1 MAVVASDRLTLAT
14 LPSPSYV
21 RTYYLKQSSTLNPP
35 GVPKTNPPG
44 EVWSTTEPTF
54 SPNETATVYTVM
66 LTAYGSVSFE
76 YGPVQKSTS
85 YEAAKQAYN
94 QAVASGLS
102 AQDALDKAQ
111 KAQDDLA
118 YKADTSWVLSR
129 GTDLVTN
136 GTGYLG
142 DNTNFSGF
150 DFDSADGP
158 VGTRGAFVAKSGANS
173 SVFTDELIPVDPS
186 KKYVISYFAI
196 QRNPDGAGSRH
207 YACLMPYDSTGRSIS
222 PTNYLY
228 RPDTLTTLA
237 QPLNDGDT
245 YATLTDVPGD
255 WSVGAFTYLGV
266 WNYKDDHGKVWPAKT
281 YTRTVPRYDSIQGN
295 QVHFQSVYRGP
306 SYPAGTPVSNNG
318 AGGSYMYPVSNVI
331 VPTEWTAFVGATVT
345 GVHSHPTAAASTSF
359 PPGTAAVKIGFLFNR
374 SGPPSQHAFAGISFS
389 DATAAQKEAEDAKTK
404 AEEALADLATRPT
417 KEYVDTQVSTSAN
430 GKNKITTSLNAP
442 SGTGINGDLWR
453 RHDSSGHVYQEFTWR
468 DGGWKPTMVTSEM
481 VTNMDIHK
489 LTVSG
494 DATFATLVAD
504 EIWSKVVRAR
514 LVVATELIAGDA
526 IVKDSLSADRL
537 KAKTITAESGVI
549 DDLAI
554 KEAHIGNASVTNAK
568 IKDISAEKITSGYID
583 SARID
588 ARTISTEKLLL
599 GSFDNFF
606 HDPRFEDERGY
617 SPGVVV
623 GETLRINAGQT
634 VNVSWLA
641 MPVDKDESYTV
652 RFRKTGTGDL
662 TFAIHSA
669 TTPSGPYS
677 LVGDS
682 FNTYTE
688 EGDFGFTVTADKP
701 YIRWVASNTTAQS
714 FISDIKIQ
722 KVFTGI
728 RLEDGIITTEKI
740 QSGAVVSDSISADS
754 ITSEHMGANSVTA
767 QSIGANQITGTHI
780 GAGSI
785 TGEHI
790 EAGSITAGNIGA
802 ESITTDKLHAGAV
815 TYEKI
820 ELGAVRGDHLRD
832 ITKEQFMGAIDGD
845 LSNIIDSAEKI
856 ADSVVIS
863 PGEIRLTTETTTN
876 NDGVARN
883 YLSLP
888 ASFSE
893 GTLYD
898 SHYSFSASQNSTITV
913 SITLRAD
920 KPNSRFSFDL
930 TRRGESL
937 NVISN
942 ALVPTEWT
950 TITGTAVAPYTD
962 NYYIDLFMFNVSTG
976 TQRDAA
982 IDIAE
987 VRIQGTVPNG
997 NFENGDLHWNLP
1009 TGAEIKS
1016 LGVTT
1021 NETALS
1027 LTSTRQTF
1035 VVDGKDVVYIDSEE
1049 ESMNIKN
1056 VVVDD
1061 SIRVGNHIIEKISDD
1076 ITAFMWAGDRQ

>member
-1 MAVVASDRLTLAT
+1 MAVIASDRLTLAT

-44 EVWSTTEPTF
+44 GNWSTTEPTF

-76 YGPVQKSTS
+76 YGPVQKSS
-85 YEAAKQAYN
+85 SFEAAKQAYN
-94 QAVASGLS
+94 QAIS
-102 AQDALDKAQ
+102 AGNSADDAYQKALDAQ
-111 KAQDDLA
+111 TDLA
-118 YKADTSWVLSR
+118 NLQIGGRNLMRDSRSQNLDLSDQPAATIRTPGRIEVVQDTGWNAYADWLPLLPADVAVSPGDVFTLSVEVKAYTTTRFALRVDIRQPLVSSPYTHFGDTNGEWVKVATSITIPEDVTLERGLFSFRQYSGVGEGEAGAWIEYRNWKLER
-129 GTDLVTN
+129 GTKATDWTPAPEDVDAGITDAQSVADKAWDSLYIHDTREINEPPSWYNDNYARTSVTE
-136 GTGYLG
+136 
-142 DNTNFSGF
+142 FKRASV
-150 DFDSADGP
+150 
-158 VGTRGAFVAKSGANS
+158 VGLPS
-173 SVFTDELIPVDPS
+173 SVGIFVHVKTTVKWVDDSGGDVIQEAVANDGRTFT
-186 KKYVISYFAI
+186 
-196 QRNPDGAGSRH
+196 RHGAGEFW
-207 YACLMPYDSTGRSIS
+207 YDWRD
-222 PTNYLY
+222 
-228 RPDTLTTLA
+228 R
-237 QPLNDGDT
+237 
-245 YATLTDVPGD
+245 
-255 WSVGAFTYLGV
+255 
-266 WNYKDDHGKVWPAKT
+266 
-281 YTRTVPRYDSIQGN
+281 
-295 QVHFQSVYRGP
+295 
-306 SYPAGTPVSNNG
+306 
-318 AGGSYMYPVSNVI
+318 
-331 VPTEWTAFVGATVT
+331 
-345 GVHSHPTAAASTSF
+345 AS
-359 PPGTAAVKIGFLFNR
+359 
-374 SGPPSQHAFAGISFS
+374 
-389 DATAAQKEAEDAKTK
+389 
-404 AEEALADLATRPT
+404 EALSELQNKPD
-417 KEYVDTQVSTSAN
+417 KSYVDDQIILSAN

-453 RHDSSGHVYQEFTWR
+453 RHDPSGHVYQEFTWR

-504 EIWSKVVRAR
+504 EIWSKVVKAR
-514 LVVATELIAGDA
+514 LVVATELIAGDV
-526 IVKDSLSADRL
+526 IVKDSLTADRL

-568 IKDISAEKITSGYID
+568 IKDINAEKITSGHID

-623 GETLRINAGQT
+623 GETLRLNAGQT
-634 VNVSWLA
+634 VNASWLA

-652 RFRKTGTGDL
+652 RFRKTGSGNL

-677 LVGDS
+677 LVEDS

-688 EGDFGFTVTADKP
+688 AGDFGFIVTADKP

-740 QSGAVVSDSISADS
+740 QSDAVVADSISADS

-767 QSIGANQITGTHI
+767 HSIGADQITGDHI
-780 GAGSI
+780 GAGTI

-790 EAGSITAGNIGA
+790 EAESVTAANIEA

-820 ELGAVRGDHLRD
+820 ELGAVRGDHLGD
-832 ITKEQFMGAIDGD
+832 ITKDQFMSAVDDD
-845 LSNIIDSAEKI
+845 LSNIIDSAETI
-856 ADSVVIS
+856 ADSVLIS
-863 PGEIRLTTETTTN
+863 PGEIRLTTEVKSSGTT
-876 NDGVARN
+876 A
-883 YLSLP
+883 
-888 ASFSE
+888 
-893 GTLYD
+893 
-898 SHYSFSASQNSTITV
+898 
-913 SITLRAD
+913 
-920 KPNSRFSFDL
+920 
-930 TRRGESL
+930 
-937 NVISN
+937 
-942 ALVPTEWT
+942 
-950 TITGTAVAPYTD
+950 
-962 NYYIDLFMFNVSTG
+962 
-976 TQRDAA
+976 
-982 IDIAE
+982 
-987 VRIQGTVPNG
+987 
-997 NFENGDLHWNLP
+997 
-1009 TGAEIKS
+1009 
-1016 LGVTT
+1016 

-1035 VVDGKDVVYIDSEE
+1035 IVDGKDVVYIDSEE
-1049 ESMNIKN
+1049 ESMNIRN

-1061 SIRVGNHIIEKISDD
+1061 SIKVGNHIIEKISDD